1 MKKFNLLKNHNRG
14 LAPANV
20 IVIGFLSAILIG
32 TILLILP
39 FASKS
44 GHSAGFINALFTST
58 SSVCVTG
65 LIVVDTA
72 TSWSIFGQ
80 TIIIILVQIGGLG
93 IMTAAALFSLILGR
107 RMGLKERLTL
117 QESINDFNLQG
128 IVKLFKN
135 ILIATFSIELVGAFI
150 LSFRFIPLFG
160 WANGIAKSVF
170 HSISAFCNA
179 GFDILG
185 TTTQPFQSLTNYNKD
200 PLIVLVIALLFV
212 VGGLGFV
219 VWRDIVKVRK
229 FKEFMLHTKIV
240 LIFSG
245 VLILTG
251 TILFLLFEF
260 SNTLEGMPFMQKVLN
275 ALFHSIT
282 PRTAGFN
289 TLPLNEMTSQS
300 QLLTII
306 LMFIGAAPGSTGGGI
321 KVTTFAIILFTVIT
335 YIRGISDVNIMKRKV
350 SQTVVK
356 KALSI
361 VFMGFSLILMTT
373 FVLLLVNAG
382 TFAEC
387 LFEATSAF
395 GTVGLSTGITTS
407 LPFIGKL
414 MIIITMFFGRVG
426 PLAIALTLTQNKGS
440 KQLYTYPEGKI
451 SVG

>member
-1 MKKFNLLKNHNRG
+1 MKKFNLLNNRNRG

-20 IVIGFLSAILIG
+20 IIIGFLSAILIG
-32 TILLILP
+32 TILLLLP

-44 GHSAGFINALFTST
+44 GQSAGFINAFFTST
-58 SSVCVTG
+58 SAVCVTG
-65 LIVVDTA
+65 LVVVDTA
-72 TSWSIFGQ
+72 TSWTVFGQ
-80 TIIIILVQIGGLG
+80 TVIIILIQMGGLG
-93 IMTAAALFSLILGR
+93 IMTAFASVALVLGKK
-107 RMGLKERLTL
+107 MGLKERLTL
-117 QESINDFNLQG
+117 QESFNDFGLQG

-135 ILIATFSIELVGAFI
+135 ILIATFSIELVGAII

-160 WANGIAKSVF
+160 WVNGSAKSIF

-185 TTTQPFQSLTNYNKD
+185 TTSQPYQSLTNYNND
-200 PLIVLVIALLFV
+200 PLIILVIAILFV
-212 VGGLGFV
+212 IGGLGFV

-245 VLILTG
+245 VLILFG
-251 TILFLLFEF
+251 TIMFLLFEYT
-260 SNTLEGMPFMQKVLN
+260 NTMEGMPFMQKVLN
-275 ALFHSIT
+275 AFFHSVT

-321 KVTTFAIILFTVIT
+321 KITTFAILLFTVIT
-335 YIRGISDVNIMKRKV
+335 YIRGINDVNIMKRKV
-350 SQTVVK
+350 NETIVK

-361 VFMGFSLILMTT
+361 VFMAFSLILLTT
-373 FVLLLVNAG
+373 FVLLFVNAG
-382 TFAEC
+382 TFSEC

-426 PLAIALTLTQNKGS
+426 PLAIALTLTQTRSN